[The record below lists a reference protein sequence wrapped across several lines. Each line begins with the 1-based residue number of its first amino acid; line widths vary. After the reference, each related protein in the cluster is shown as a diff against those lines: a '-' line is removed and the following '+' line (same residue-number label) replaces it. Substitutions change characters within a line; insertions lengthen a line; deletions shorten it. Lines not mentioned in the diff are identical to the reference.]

1 MEELRKQLSI
11 MTQNEN
17 VANHEAILTSITEGL
32 PNSIRV
38 LPSKVPLDRYT
49 CIVHVFDFTEKPEY
63 VDIAKFGTGRVF
75 GSTEFVHWMLD
86 RGELEEIQSQ
96 ECQKGD
102 IILYFA
108 TGKVAHGGLV
118 STNSR
123 VVSKWGMGLL
133 CKHEVFEIP
142 ATYGADV
149 RYFQRPPYET
159 VYDLFCQYAE
169 DSGIVFAE

>member
-17 VANHEAILTSITEGL
+17 VAEHEAILASITEGL
-32 PNSIRV
+32 PNSIKV
-38 LPSKVPLDRYT
+38 LPSTVPLERYT
-49 CIVHVFDFTEKPEY
+49 CIVHVFGFTEKPEY
-63 VDIAKFGTGRVF
+63 VGIAAFGTGRVF
-75 GSTEFVHWMLD
+75 AGIEFVHWMLD
-86 RGELEEIQSQ
+86 RGKLMEIQFQ

-108 TGKVAHGGLV
+108 LGKVAHGGLV
-118 STNSR
+118 TANSR
-123 VVSKWGMGLL
+123 VVSKWGIGLL
-133 CKHEVFEIP
+133 CEHEVYEIP
-142 ATYGADV
+142 AKYGEDV
-149 RYFQRPPYET
+149 HYFQRPPYET